1 MYADL
6 RTQEWVFGSDVTA
19 PAKLVL
25 FALIYHANKDTGLA
39 FPSQETIAAKTS
51 LTRVAVGKMLKTLAS
66 KGLIERVKRNGR
78 SVTYRIAV
86 TDCNKA
92 QDMQTRLTS
101 DDNVVDIRCKRR
113 LHQMITTFT
122 SDDNDVYTNQSIN
135 QRQSTNPPTKK
146 ENRPPAIPPTV
157 FKQGGVE
164 EGDVIVGDDGR
175 ERMFG
180 EFWAAYPDRCPRK
193 IDYDRC
199 SRKHAE
205 ILAAS

>member
-6 RTQEWVFGSDVTA
+6 RIQEWVFGSDVTA

-51 LTRVAVGKMLKTLAS
+51 QHKTTVGKMLKKLAS

-122 SDDNDVYTNQSIN
+122 LTKALTKDNQ
-135 QRQSTNPPTKK
+135 PTHQPKK
-146 ENRPPAIPPTV
+146 RTDRRRSRRRSLSKVGWRREMLLLAMMDGSGCSGSSGRRIPT
-157 FKQGGVE
+157 
-164 EGDVIVGDDGR
+164 DAR
-175 ERMFG
+175 AR
-180 EFWAAYPDRCPRK
+180 
-193 IDYDRC
+193 
-199 SRKHAE
+199 
-205 ILAAS
+205 